1 MTHSLRVLHTADW
14 HLGQSLHGIS
24 RASEHA
30 AFFSF
35 LENSIAEHEVD
46 VLVVAGDVFDVA
58 NPGPGALSAYYGFLA
73 RLRERFPD
81 LDIAIVGGNHDS
93 HERLDAPRELLALDA
108 FRVSIVGGLPADA
121 SRAIIP
127 LRGRDRKI
135 AAWLLAVPF
144 LRRGDV
150 LLRDEQERLGSHE
163 HLIASYRALY
173 RRLAEEALSRSGRG
187 GRGKSR
193 PALLATGHCYMI
205 GGQVSELSERKIQ
218 VGNQHALPL
227 EIFPEEVAYVA
238 LGHLHRAQ
246 SVLGKEGVRYS
257 GSPIPLSFAEKNYDH
272 QILLIDFVGS
282 KIEAIKKL
290 YIPRARELISIPEE
304 HRPLPEVLE
313 LLRRLPQVRPA
324 GATEDQ
330 RPFLEVKIELEAA
343 SSRVRHDVEEAVRG
357 AWPRLLRIDV
367 RYSRPTERASTLT
380 APRLD
385 AVAPE
390 RVFEACYL
398 RQRPAPVPEELRAL
412 FLELV
417 EEAER
422 RA

>member
-1 MTHSLRVLHTADW
+1 MTRSLRVLHTADW

-58 NPGPGALSAYYGFLA
+58 NPGPAALSAYYGFLA
-73 RLRERFPD
+73 RLRERFPE

-108 FRVSIVGGLPADA
+108 FRVSIVGGLPADP

-150 LLRDEQERLGSHE
+150 LVRDENEQLGSHE

-173 RRLAEEALSRSGRG
+173 RRLANEALARG
-187 GRGKSR
+187 ERR
-193 PALLATGHCYMI
+193 ALLATGHCYMI

-257 GSPIPLSFAEKNYDH
+257 GSPIPLSFAEKNYEH
-272 QILLIDFVGS
+272 QILLVDFVGS
-282 KIEAIKKL
+282 KIDAIKKL
-290 YIPRARELISIPEE
+290 HVPRARELISIPEE

-313 LLRRLPQVRPA
+313 LLRRLPQGRPP
-324 GATEDQ
+324 GASEDD

-343 SSRVRHDVEEAVRG
+343 SSRVRHDVEELVRG

-367 RYSRPTERASTLT
+367 RYSRPAERAQTLA

-390 RVFEACYL
+390 QVFEACYL